1 MIAADSNNTIEWVC
15 SWFYNL
21 RLLVLLKK
29 LCTFSLGEHVPLA
42 TGTNLDGFIGL
53 TTVFL
58 KPLSYSLCEFKYQ
71 YIICHA
77 TLILTFL
84 YVFVLWGWTYI
95 IRYINTKKL
104 IGISWPFTTRQCSI
118 SNRNKLRWFH
128 RLNNRIPQ
136 TTFGSVNWCFVYI
149 FRASRHILSGWSW
162 WQYVLRS

>member
-58 KPLSYSLCEFKYQ
+58 KPLLAVSIDASFIFSELLDIFCLGDLGDNMFCWLPVILVGMLNGRCTIPFSFSAGSLWSESNGSD
-71 YIICHA
+71 
-77 TLILTFL
+77 FL
-84 YVFVLWGWTYI
+84 GL
-95 IRYINTKKL
+95 
-104 IGISWPFTTRQCSI
+104 
-118 SNRNKLRWFH
+118 SN
-128 RLNNRIPQ
+128 
-136 TTFGSVNWCFVYI
+136 GSLPVK
-149 FRASRHILSGWSW
+149 
-162 WQYVLRS
+162 